1 MVLEA
6 FASAREKS
14 PAARR
19 ALRAGSMADTP
30 GAILPRI
37 RHGKDLGLS
46 SSSHP
51 GDSFSTSSWGATAP
65 RTAGDF
71 LILLLCTVR
80 GCALSLAR
88 EERVLRCA
96 RNHSFDLAGSGYANL
111 LQPQDRRSG
120 NPGDRKEAVLA
131 RRSLAE
137 RGYAAPIFDRLL
149 ALASGLPAGS
159 SVLDVGCGEGSHLG
173 RLFSSLQIEGSGI
186 DISASA
192 IDLAARRYPGP
203 TWVVANADRSLPYP
217 DASFDLIVSITARRN
232 ASEFARVLRRE
243 GRLFIAVPAA
253 DDLAELRVAVQ
264 GASGNRSRVETIEQE
279 LHEYFELESSEVIR
293 DRQELDREGLV
304 ALLHA
309 TYRGLRHSE
318 RERVEA
324 LERMTVTF
332 AWEAMVFV
340 SR

>member
-1 MVLEA
+1 MI
-6 FASAREKS
+6 S
-14 PAARR
+14 
-19 ALRAGSMADTP
+19 
-30 GAILPRI
+30 
-37 RHGKDLGLS
+37 
-46 SSSHP
+46 
-51 GDSFSTSSWGATAP
+51 
-65 RTAGDF
+65 
-71 LILLLCTVR
+71 LLCTVR
-80 GCALSLAR
+80 GCALPLAR
-88 EERVLRCA
+88 EERVLHCA

-149 ALASGLPAGS
+149 ALATALPADS
-159 SVLDVGCGEGSHLG
+159 SVLDVGCGEGTHLG
-173 RLFSSLQIEGSGI
+173 RLFSLLKIDGSGI
-186 DISASA
+186 DISTSA

-217 DASFDLIVSITARRN
+217 DASFDLIASITARRN
-232 ASEFARVLRRE
+232 PSEFARVLRRE

-253 DDLAELRVAVQ
+253 DDLAELREAVQ
-264 GASGNRSRVETIEQE
+264 GASGDRSRIETIVEE
-279 LHEYFELESSEVIR
+279 LREHFELQSNEVIR

-318 RERVEA
+318 RQRVEQ
-324 LERMTVTF
+324 LERMSVTF
-332 AWEAMVFV
+332 AWEAMVFAP
-340 SR
+340 R